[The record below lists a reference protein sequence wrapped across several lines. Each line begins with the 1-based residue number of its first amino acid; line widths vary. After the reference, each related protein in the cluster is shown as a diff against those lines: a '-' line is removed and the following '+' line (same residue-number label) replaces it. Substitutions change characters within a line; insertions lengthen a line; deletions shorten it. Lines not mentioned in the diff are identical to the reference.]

1 MHLLASPVKTLLT
14 VKGKV
19 VKLSPASK
27 KRVEQNEVDFQ
38 EVMLKDTDSHATV
51 AVWDKMVNTLQ
62 KGECVTI
69 TKCRVRLFNEQKRLT
84 TTRSSQCE
92 KLAYDET
99 LLLVSDDEDDDVDN
113 NGNWGNTP
121 ISDFKSGTIT
131 AVFDVDPYLA
141 CPTTSCNNTKLAPA
155 ESIQCMNCKN
165 CGRNYGESACNNYIR
180 ATVMIEVEDSNKPPQ
195 KVAIFKPQIEKLFT
209 SRGFTLPSSN
219 DQTELLL
226 KFFEIIPVDIKF
238 HMINNTIKQLT
249 CKRVA

>member
-1 MHLLASPVKTLLT
+1 MLHAPTLAGQTMTLKNALASPVKTLLT

-38 EVMLKDTDSHATV
+38 EVMLKDTDSNATV
-51 AVWDKMVNTLQ
+51 TVWDKMVNTLQ
-62 KGECVTI
+62 TGECVTI

-99 LLLVSDDEDDDVDN
+99 LLLVSDDDDNDVDN
-113 NGNWGNTP
+113 DGNWGNTP

-141 CPTTSCNNTKLAPA
+141 CPTLSCNNTKLTP
-155 ESIQCMNCKN
+155 
-165 CGRNYGESACNNYIR
+165 R
-180 ATVMIEVEDSNKPPQ
+180 
-195 KVAIFKPQIEKLFT
+195 
-209 SRGFTLPSSN
+209 
-219 DQTELLL
+219 
-226 KFFEIIPVDIKF
+226 
-238 HMINNTIKQLT
+238 
-249 CKRVA
+249 

>member
-1 MHLLASPVKTLLT
+1 MLEVSDIEKAENSQYKDKFYAIIADETAAISVTIYDVQKQNKFIKGMAVVLMNILTKQNFIAVTSKTDVGICRPFTIPDDIRLHAPTLAGQTMTLKNALASPVKTLLT

-92 KLAYDET
+92 ICWCLTMKMMMWTIMEIG
-99 LLLVSDDEDDDVDN
+99 V
-113 NGNWGNTP
+113 TP
-121 ISDFKSGTIT
+121 PFLISRVEPS
-131 AVFDVDPYLA
+131 PQ
-141 CPTTSCNNTKLAPA
+141 CSM
-155 ESIQCMNCKN
+155 SIH
-165 CGRNYGESACNNYIR
+165 
-180 ATVMIEVEDSNKPPQ
+180 T
-195 KVAIFKPQIEKLFT
+195 
-209 SRGFTLPSSN
+209 
-219 DQTELLL
+219 
-226 KFFEIIPVDIKF
+226 
-238 HMINNTIKQLT
+238 
-249 CKRVA
+249 